1 MVQVYHVDYEKTPD
15 NPHLEQ
21 PHTKLR
27 NPLCARDPCRPLSS
41 VRAMCPCQA
50 RPGSGTPLSE
60 LGISGLQIF
69 FLRGRAVTDNKSD
82 DLGCMRAVSTL
93 VFFLL
98 SSQQSQV
105 PSFRVPYPPSRLLR
119 VGLSGRSLPAFF
131 HTQKPKNKVTMS
143 PPMAAAREKESNLAR
158 LLGSG
163 RSQLEPSRS
172 FGGIGV
178 DSLFAGSAGI
188 AELAIF
194 HPVRSPDDLRL
205 QNSDVRPVR
214 DGKWGADELV
224 TDRSIPLRS
233 AS

>member
-1 MVQVYHVDYEKTPD
+1 MPGTLAGPCRVFVP
-15 NPHLEQ
+15 
-21 PHTKLR
+21 
-27 NPLCARDPCRPLSS
+27 CAR
-41 VRAMCPCQA
+41 A
-50 RPGSGTPLSE
+50 RPGQGQAPRCRS
-60 LGISGLQIF
+60 LGLAGSRFF

-93 VFFLL
+93 VFFFALESTITGSFFL
-98 SSQQSQV
+98 SPV
-105 PSFRVPYPPSRLLR
+105 PAVSSAACWFAWASRA
-119 VGLSGRSLPAFF
+119 GLFLT
-131 HTQKPKNKVTMS
+131 HKTKEQDKMS

-163 RSQLEPSRS
+163 RSQLEPSPS
-172 FGGIGV
+172 FGGIGA
-178 DSLFAGSAGI
+178 DSLLAGSAGI

-205 QNSDVRPVR
+205 QNSDVRWVR
-214 DGKWGADELV
+214 DGKRGADGLV